1 MACVRKYRGS
11 WVVDYRDANG
21 KRHIE
26 AVESQD
32 AGNEKLGEIAKALRS
47 KTYDPGRAKTPLK
60 DYAVEWLQS
69 RRAEISRS
77 TFTSYEYAL
86 RVHILPDLGRCEL
99 GRLARPQVRLFLGKK
114 ADQKKMN
121 GKAPLAKRYRADHQG
136 MSPRDARDR
145 GRGRD
150 CPSERGAP
158 KGQAQHLG
166 AAKSQRREANQDSS
180 EGLQQGAAYG
190 VSEDG

>member
-60 DYAVEWLQS
+60 IYAVEWLQS
-69 RRAEISRS
+69 KRAELSRS

-86 RVHILPDLGRCEL
+86 RVHILPALAEYEL
-99 GRLARPQVRLFLGKK
+99 GKLTRPMVRLFLGKL
-114 ADQKKMN
+114 AEQKK
-121 GKAPLAKRYRADHQG
+121 Q
-136 MSPRDARDR
+136 
-145 GRGRD
+145 
-150 CPSERGAP
+150 
-158 KGQAQHLG
+158 
-166 AAKSQRREANQDSS
+166 
-180 EGLQQGAAYG
+180 
-190 VSEDG
+190 